1 MDKETLKQIL
11 SEKSMSF
18 TEKEIREMVESEL
31 EKSPEEMDTDFIDAC
46 LDALSVKYNNIN
58 SEADIPAEK
67 DDQKDKD
74 KDKGKINKVIKFGK
88 ILAIAVVFSILLG
101 STISTGAKYISI
113 NASEDFVTYCLN
125 HFNVDLSKKDDIK
138 DIAET
143 FSDDG
148 IESVVLPSA
157 IIGDDYRNYKYQ
169 NDDTGSS
176 FKFEDNNS
184 NIYGDVIINT
194 YNDEL
199 DFISGKFDVNEEYYA
214 VKELT
219 VNDLSILVLQSNDL
233 ITIVYLVDNNDY
245 TVTLHNCD
253 FETAIEIAE
262 TIGEIK

>member
-74 KDKGKINKVIKFGK
+74 KDKGKIKKIIKFGK

-125 HFNVDLSKKDDIK
+125 HFNVDLRKKDDIE

-143 FSDDG
+143 FADDG
-148 IESVVLPSA
+148 IENVVLPSA
-157 IIGDDYRNYKYQ
+157 IIGDDYRQFDYQ
-169 NDDTGSS
+169 NT
-176 FKFEDNNS
+176 ENNS
-184 NIYGDVIINT
+184 NFKFKGKETPIYGTVNINT
-194 YNDEL
+194 YSDE
-199 DFISGKFDVNEEYYA
+199 FSFMAGEFEINEEYYS
-214 VKELT
+214 VHQLT
-219 VNDLSILVLQSNDL
+219 VDDIDVLTLYSDGYS
-233 ITIVYLVDNNDY
+233 TIMYLNNNDEY
-245 TVTLHNCD
+245 TITLRDCD
-253 FETAIEIAE
+253 FDTTLSIAE